1 MGLDPAMGGKVHGD
15 AGGEQQDRDAERAG
29 DPGKI
34 DTTLEDEEVEDAEDQ
49 DQHGRLCEEGGTAPG
64 GDDGQVEPGFG
75 PGWGVGAVRG
85 DEAQACGVWGGV
97 GG

>member
-34 DTTLEDEEVEDAEDQ
+34 DTTLEDEEVEDAEDE
-49 DQHGRLCEEGGTAPG
+49 DEDSRLGKEGRTTM
-64 GDDGQVEPGFG
+64 
-75 PGWGVGAVRG
+75 RG
-85 DEAQACGVWGGV
+85 DGDQIGERG
-97 GG
+97 